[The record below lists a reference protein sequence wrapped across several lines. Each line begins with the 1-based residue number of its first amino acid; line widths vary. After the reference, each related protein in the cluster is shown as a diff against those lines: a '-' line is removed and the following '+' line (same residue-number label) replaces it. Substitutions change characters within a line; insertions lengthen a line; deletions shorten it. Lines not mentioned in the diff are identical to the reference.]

1 MLHICFG
8 FVSLCF
14 CSYKLGHSEVH
25 STGESQA
32 TPASTAGKH
41 KDGQMSNRS
50 PSGPDMQQSLAES
63 SLQDRIQQLE
73 TDMTKVSVF
82 SGLYCNMHSSHGWL
96 VVLQVQNM
104 LLLHSERIDSVSS
117 RAG

>member
-1 MLHICFG
+1 MYTQTPPELTPITQKF
-8 FVSLCF
+8 SLEIASIT
-14 CSYKLGHSEVH
+14 SYKLGHSEVH

-73 TDMTKVSVF
+73 TDMTKV
-82 SGLYCNMHSSHGWL
+82 
-96 VVLQVQNM
+96 QNM